1 MRLHSLTIQAFG
13 PYAVR
18 QEIDFD
24 RLTSSG
30 LFLLEGPTGV
40 GKTTIL
46 DAVTFALYGGLAGED
61 SGQDRLHSHFA
72 DPGVEPEVS
81 LEFSLRGVRHKITRS
96 PEYQRPKLRGE
107 GFTTQ
112 AMKVHL
118 QRSDPGGGWESRSSN
133 KAEVA
138 EMVGEAIGLSRDQ
151 FTQVMLLPQGEF
163 ARFLRSDDDARRTVL
178 TKIFGTQL
186 FDRITAELD
195 RRRAQAV
202 RDRQA
207 AEADIAAAVAAAAE
221 AAGLDGDQ
229 RDELLALR
237 PEERAV
243 RLKQISEE
251 QDALAA
257 LAEQGRE
264 LTADQARAAL
274 AAERQ
279 ATARSELMR
288 RLTGALAALDAHE
301 ASRAEHAE
309 RVARLDAA
317 RRAGPVRP
325 LLAVLADAESGTAAA
340 REQVR
345 RAVAEAVGQAGAA
358 AAIAAGAPAGEVPPV
373 GEVVAAGEV
382 AEFAE
387 VAELADGTDGALVV
401 NAAVRAADRAAE
413 GLRAAAGLEHLVA
426 AEAALPAAEEA
437 AAELDRVAAATAAEV
452 GSLEAARRDLP
463 ARIAGLEAELI
474 GARAAAAA
482 LEAAGQRRRDLASLE
497 RSAARLAEIGP
508 LLAAADD
515 RRRAA
520 VDVHQRLV
528 DAHQQ
533 AMDARLAGMSGE
545 LASGLVAGQPC
556 PVCGSAEHPAPAPAG
571 ADPVTEETVAVARE
585 RRDEAQQAREL
596 AEREHASLDREAA
609 ECAARLGGQTITA
622 LAEQAAAAAAAVAAG
637 EEAVLAMARLEPELA
652 GLRDRLDRLGDDLIA
667 ATERRSA
674 AQRDAELKRAEL
686 AERRAEVTRA
696 AAGHPSVAARQTAVR
711 AAAAA
716 DQALAEALGRLADA
730 LSAELQARQR
740 AESEAL
746 ASGFGDQDAGP
757 AAGPAALALAR
768 SAVLAP
774 DRQADLDLAV
784 TGWNTRLDELKGAVG
799 APELA
804 GLDPHDADAEH
815 AAAEQASVRLEAA
828 RAAEQEALAACSAQR
843 DRVHRLAARQAEVRA
858 AQDAAAALIAT
869 TSPVIYLAG
878 LAKGMEGRHRMALT
892 TFVLRHWFEQV
903 VAAANVRLSVMSSG
917 RYELRRSDESE
928 NRRQRT
934 GLTLAV
940 IDRHTGEERSPK
952 SLSGGETFYTSL
964 ALALGLADVV
974 KAEAGGVDLETLF
987 IDEGFGSLDDQTLDQ
1002 VLGVIDELRDRG
1014 RAVGIVSHVADL
1026 KDRVAER
1033 LEVRRLPDGSSTA
1046 RVVA

>member
-1 MRLHSLTIQAFG
+1 MRLHSLTLQAFG
-13 PYAVR
+13 PYAAR

-118 QRSDPGGGWESRSSN
+118 QRAERGGGWESRSSN

-243 RLKQISEE
+243 RLKQVSAE

-264 LTADQARAAL
+264 LTAAQARAAL
-274 AAERQ
+274 TAERQ
-279 ATARSELMR
+279 ASARSELMR

-309 RVARLDAA
+309 RVTRLDAA
-317 RRAGPVRP
+317 RRAGSVRP
-325 LLAVLADAESGTAAA
+325 LLMALADAESSTAAA

-345 RAVAEAVGQAGAA
+345 QAVAEAAGQFA
-358 AAIAAGAPAGEVPPV
+358 AAGATTEI
-373 GEVVAAGEV
+373 
-382 AEFAE
+382 AE
-387 VAELADGTDGALVV
+387 VAQLADTDRALVV
-401 NAAVRAADRAAE
+401 SAAARAADRVTE
-413 GLRAAAGLEHLVA
+413 GLRAVAGLEHLVA
-426 AEAALPAAEEA
+426 VESALPAAEDT
-437 AAELDRVAAATAAEV
+437 AAELDQVAAATAAEV
-452 GSLEAARRDLP
+452 ASLEAARRDLP
-463 ARIAGLEAELI
+463 VQIAGLEARLI
-474 GARAAAAA
+474 EARTAVAA
-482 LEAAGQRRRDLASLE
+482 LEAARQRRLDLESLE
-497 RSAARLAEIGP
+497 QSAARLAEIGP
-508 LLAAADD
+508 LLAAAGE

-520 VDVHQRLV
+520 VDAHQRLV

-556 PVCGSAEHPAPAPAG
+556 PVCGSAEHPAPAPPG
-571 ADPVTEETVAVARE
+571 ADPVTEEAVAAARE
-585 RRDEAQQAREL
+585 RRDDAQRAREL

-609 ECAARLGGQTITA
+609 ECAARLGDQTMA
-622 LAEQAAAAAAAVAAG
+622 GLSEQGAAAAAAVAAG
-637 EEAVLAMARLEPELA
+637 EEAVLAVARLEPELA
-652 GLRDRLDRLGDDLIA
+652 GLRDRLNRLGDDLMA

-696 AAGHPSVAARQTAVR
+696 AAGHPSVAARQTAIR
-711 AAAAA
+711 AAAVA
-716 DQALAEALGRLADA
+716 DRALAEALGSLADA
-730 LSAELQARQR
+730 LWAESQARQL

-746 ASGFGDQDAGP
+746 ASGFGDQAAGP
-757 AAGPAALALAR
+757 AAGQAALALAR

-774 DRQADLDLAV
+774 GQQADLDLAV
-784 TGWNTRLDELKGAVG
+784 AGWNTRLDELRGAVG

-804 GLDPHDADAEH
+804 GLDPEDAQAAH
-815 AAAEQASVRLEAA
+815 AAAERAAASLEAA

-843 DRVHRLAARQAEVRA
+843 DRVSRLAARQAEVRA
-858 AQDAAAALIAT
+858 AQDAAAALIAA

-878 LAKGMEGRHRMALT
+878 LAKGMEGQHRMALT
-892 TFVLRHWFEQV
+892 TFVLRRWFEQV
-903 VAAANVRLSVMSSG
+903 VAAANARLSVMSSG

>member
-264 LTADQARAAL
+264 LTADQSRAAL
-274 AAERQ
+274 SAERQ

-288 RLTGALAALDAHE
+288 RLTGALAALEAHE

-309 RVARLDAA
+309 RVASLDAA
-317 RRAGPVRP
+317 RRASPVRP

-345 RAVAEAVGQAGAA
+345 QAVAEAAGQAGAA
-358 AAIAAGAPAGEVPPV
+358 TAIAD
-373 GEVVAAGEV
+373 VAAAGQAE
-382 AEFAE
+382 EFAE
-387 VAELADGTDGALVV
+387 AARLADGADRDLVV
-401 NAAVRAADRAAE
+401 NAAARAADRAAE

-437 AAELDRVAAATAAEV
+437 AAELDRVAAASAAEV
-452 GSLEAARRDLP
+452 GSLETARRDLP
-463 ARIAGLEAELI
+463 AEIAGLEGELI
-474 GARAAAAA
+474 VARAAAAA
-482 LEAAGQRRRDLASLE
+482 LEAASQRQRDLASLE

-508 LLAAADD
+508 LLAAADE

-520 VDVHQRLV
+520 VDAHQRLV

-545 LASGLVAGQPC
+545 LASGMVAGQPC

-571 ADPVTEETVAVARE
+571 ADPVTEETVAAARE
-585 RRDEAQQAREL
+585 RRDEAQRDRER

-609 ECAARLGGQTITA
+609 ECAARLGGQTMTD
-622 LAEQAAAAAAAVAAG
+622 LTEQAAAAAAAVAAG
-637 EEAVLAMARLEPELA
+637 EEAVLLIARLEPELT
-652 GLRDRLDRLGDDLIA
+652 GLRDRLDRLGDDLMA

-686 AERRAEVTRA
+686 AGRRAEVA
-696 AAGHPSVAARQTAVR
+696 QVAAGHPSVAARQTAVR
-711 AAAAA
+711 VAAAA

-730 LSAELQARQR
+730 LSAERQARQR

-746 ASGFGDQDAGP
+746 ASGFGGQDAGP

-804 GLDPHDADAEH
+804 GLDPADAGAAHAAAEH
-815 AAAEQASVRLEAA
+815 AAACLEAA
-828 RAAEQEALAACSAQR
+828 RATEQEALAACSAQR

-858 AQDAAAALIAT
+858 AQDAAAALIAA
-869 TSPVIYLAG
+869 TSPAIYLAG